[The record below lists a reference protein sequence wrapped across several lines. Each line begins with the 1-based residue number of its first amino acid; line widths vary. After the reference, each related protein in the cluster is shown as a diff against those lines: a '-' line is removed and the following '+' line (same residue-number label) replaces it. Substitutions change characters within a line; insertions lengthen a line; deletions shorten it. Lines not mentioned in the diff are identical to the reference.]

1 MYDFNDAN
9 SIKAFKKGISTA
21 RKGKNMSQQELAEAL
36 NDNDRS
42 RVANWESQKS
52 KTVPKTQDI
61 PTICEILGV
70 EPNYLFGFSNISS
83 EDDLAISEA
92 THLSINNIKT
102 LRDSIPISN
111 FINNMLE
118 NSRFDQLMKQINR
131 ICINGFFSE
140 SLESTFSASAIS
152 KLEKAFHN
160 FSREVFPI
168 DMDVESFI
176 PYVKKAFPWKEDTES
191 IDEFVRSVVINPA
204 YYEMLET
211 NPIYQK
217 QTMQERYMELIS
229 DFSRASFKHLMGNQ
243 VAELAEYEVTKIV
256 SEIIKD
262 HINTTVKEFKNR
274 DRSFG

>member
-1 MYDFNDAN
+1 MYDFNDTN

-21 RKGKNMSQQELAEAL
+21 RKEKNMSQQELAEAL
-36 NDNDRS
+36 DDNDRS

-83 EDDLAISEA
+83 QDDLAISEA
-92 THLSINNIKT
+92 THLSIDNIKT

-111 FINNMLE
+111 FINNILE

-140 SLESTFSASAIS
+140 SLEATFSAPAIN
-152 KLEKAFHN
+152 KLEKAFQK

-176 PYVKKAFPWKEDTES
+176 PYVKKAFPWNEDTES

-204 YYEMLET
+204 YYEMLES
-211 NPIYQK
+211 NPVYQK
-217 QTMQERYMELIS
+217 QTMEERYMGLIC
-229 DFSRASFKHLMGNQ
+229 DFSRASFKHLIGNQ
-243 VAELAEYEVTKIV
+243 VAELAEYEVTNIV

-262 HINTTVKEFKNR
+262 YINTTVEEFKNR
-274 DRSFG
+274 DN